1 MKLGFGQQPS
11 NPKCWSNGATL
22 LLTLSRLSLPAARV
36 SSHLG
41 NAKKSLGTT
50 FLSFS
55 ISIVICMDLG
65 CVVGVAVVAK
75 RTLHHGIHAHEKA
88 SSIAPLK
95 SSCRATWL
103 QTQIEFGS
111 NWARP
116 SGIRHE
122 IVLPVDPWAR
132 KQL

>member
-1 MKLGFGQQPS
+1 M
-11 NPKCWSNGATL
+11 
-22 LLTLSRLSLPAARV
+22 
-36 SSHLG
+36 
-41 NAKKSLGTT
+41 
-50 FLSFS
+50 
-55 ISIVICMDLG
+55 
-65 CVVGVAVVAK
+65 VGVAVVAK
-75 RTLHHGIHAHEKA
+75 RTLQHGIHAHEKA

-132 KQL
+132 KQLSGTQDDCDAVAVSDAVESSSQYSANPG